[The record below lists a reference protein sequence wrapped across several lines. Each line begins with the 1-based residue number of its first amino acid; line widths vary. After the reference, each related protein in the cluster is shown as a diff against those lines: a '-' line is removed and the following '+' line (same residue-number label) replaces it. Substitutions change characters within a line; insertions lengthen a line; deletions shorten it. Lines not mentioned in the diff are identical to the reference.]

1 MVEVESIVD
10 TIQESF
16 ETVKNIDWTQATVS
30 LYIVKRRL
38 RKRTATYT
46 TSLVN
51 IQASLGYKLRN
62 IANSKIS
69 SSNEAIEYD
78 FNTADLDDNVL
89 GLEAEETDLQQIL
102 NDINSTEPVPTISNM
117 EDLLNSWV
125 YIARLDVEDQ
135 EPLYTVRKISEGWKA
150 RKIRQAGLN
159 MIFSDNMLV
168 DLEQQ
173 SIFKIDNQV
182 DFFSFNGTI
191 FIANKRN
198 FESALNFR
206 DGMEKN
212 RDVIIEEFKTI
223 NLFVNADEIKQ
234 LIGDSLPRL
243 RKLSQV
249 KKSGY
254 YLDQDF
260 LTGLQMVS
268 EDEDWDISYSNE
280 GRLIVTEEN
289 IDSVLLVLNNGRLT
303 SKINK
308 ESFDVDVKRKYSS
321 TPNNLS

>member
-1 MVEVESIVD
+1 MEEIVNIID

-16 ETVKNIDWTQATVS
+16 ETVKDIDWTQATVS

-38 RKRTATYT
+38 RNRSASYT
-46 TSLVN
+46 VNLVN
-51 IQASLGYKLRN
+51 IQPNLGYKLRN
-62 IANSKIS
+62 IASNKIEA
-69 SSNEAIEYD
+69 SNEALEYD
-78 FNTADLDDNVL
+78 FNTSDLDDNVL
-89 GLEAEETDLQQIL
+89 GIEVEDTDLKQIL
-102 NDINSTEPVPTISNM
+102 IDINSAEPVPTVNDM
-117 EDLLNSWV
+117 QDLLNSWV
-125 YIARLDVEDQ
+125 YIARLDVEGQ
-135 EPLYTVRKISEGWKA
+135 EPLYTVRKISDGWKA
-150 RKIRQAGLN
+150 KKIRQPGLN

-173 SIFKIDNQV
+173 NIFKIDNQV

-206 DGMEKN
+206 NGMEKN
-212 RDVIIEEFKTI
+212 RDEIIEEFKTK
-223 NLFVNADEIKQ
+223 NLFVNADEIKK

-249 KKSGY
+249 KKAGY

-268 EDEDWDISYSNE
+268 EDEEWDISYSE
-280 GRLIVTEEN
+280 DGKMIVTEDN
-289 IDSVLLVLNNGRLT
+289 IDSVLVVLNNGRLT
-303 SKINK
+303 SKIND
-308 ESFDVDVKRKYSS
+308 ESFDVDVKHKYDPSK
-321 TPNNLS
+321 

>member
-1 MVEVESIVD
+1 MEEVETLVES
-10 TIQESF
+10 IQESF
-16 ETVKNIDWTQATVS
+16 ETVKDIDWTQATVS
-30 LYIVKRRL
+30 LYIVKRKL
-38 RKRTATYT
+38 RNRKATYT

-51 IQASLGYKLRN
+51 IDPKLGYKLRN
-62 IANSKIS
+62 IANNKIN
-69 SSNEAIEYD
+69 SSNEALEYD
-78 FNTADLDDNVL
+78 FNTSDLDNNVL
-89 GLEAEETDLQQIL
+89 GIEAEETDLQQIL
-102 NDINSTEPVPTISNM
+102 NDMNAEEPLPTIGNM
-117 EDLLNSWV
+117 DDLLNSWV
-125 YIARLDVEDQ
+125 YIARLDVADQ

-150 RKIRQAGLN
+150 KKIRQIGMN
-159 MIFSDNMLV
+159 MIFSGNMLV

-191 FIANKRN
+191 FIANKVN

-212 RDVIIEEFKTI
+212 RDIIIEEFKTI
-223 NLFVNADEIKQ
+223 NLFVNAHEISKI
-234 LIGDSLPRL
+234 IGDSLPRL

-260 LTGLQMVS
+260 LTGLQMVAQ
-268 EDEDWDISYSNE
+268 EDDWDIAYTDD
-280 GRLIVTEEN
+280 GKLIVTQEN

-303 SKINK
+303 SKIND
-308 ESFDVDVKRKYSS
+308 ESFDVDVKHKYD
-321 TPNNLS
+321 PGK